1 MKWARMSKS
10 LSHNRI
16 HFIVMTLMIIVVI
29 ALGLL
34 TACQYNTDNTPNGN
48 GNNTN
53 DNNINENDTRYI
65 YATIG
70 DNKLE
75 IELSQ
80 NVATNALIERLR
92 EGDIIYT
99 ARDYGGFEKVGII
112 GSLPTSD
119 TVIQAEAGD
128 IMLYNGNQI
137 VMFYGRNRYSYTRI
151 GRIKEL
157 SSDEL
162 RSALNAGNG
171 DIQVTL
177 SLG

>member
-1 MKWARMSKS
+1 MFKRVQSIR
-10 LSHNRI
+10 LQ
-16 HFIVMTLMIIVVI
+16 IVAVLVIVF
-29 ALGLL
+29 ALLLLVTL
-34 TACQYNTDNTPNGN
+34 TACQNIAGYTPNGN

-53 DNNINENDTRYI
+53 DNNINENDTRFI

-70 DNKLE
+70 DKKLE

-92 EGDIIYT
+92 EGDISYT
-99 ARDYGGFEKVGII
+99 ARDYRGFEKVGNI

-119 TVIQAEAGD
+119 TVIQAKAGD

-137 VMFYGRNRYSYTRI
+137 VMFYGSNRYSYTRI
-151 GRIKEL
+151 GRIREL

-162 RSALNAGNG
+162 RSALNVGNG

>member
-1 MKWARMSKS
+1 MFKRVQSIR
-10 LSHNRI
+10 LQ
-16 HFIVMTLMIIVVI
+16 IVAVLVIVF
-29 ALGLL
+29 ALLLLVTL
-34 TACQYNTDNTPNGN
+34 TACQNNAGNTPNGN

-53 DNNINENDTRYI
+53 DNNINENDTRFI

-70 DNKLE
+70 DNKLK

-92 EGDIIYT
+92 EGDISYM
-99 ARDYGGFEKVGII
+99 ARDYGGFEKVGNI

-151 GRIKEL
+151 GRIRGL

>member
-1 MKWARMSKS
+1 MFKRVQSIR
-10 LSHNRI
+10 LQ
-16 HFIVMTLMIIVVI
+16 IVAVLVIVF
-29 ALGLL
+29 ALLLLVTL
-34 TACQYNTDNTPNGN
+34 TACQNNAGNTPNGN

-53 DNNINENDTRYI
+53 DNYINENDTRFI

-92 EGDIIYT
+92 EGDISYM
-99 ARDYGGFEKVGII
+99 ARDYGGFEKVGNI

-151 GRIKEL
+151 GRIRGL

-162 RSALNAGNG
+162 RSALNVGNG